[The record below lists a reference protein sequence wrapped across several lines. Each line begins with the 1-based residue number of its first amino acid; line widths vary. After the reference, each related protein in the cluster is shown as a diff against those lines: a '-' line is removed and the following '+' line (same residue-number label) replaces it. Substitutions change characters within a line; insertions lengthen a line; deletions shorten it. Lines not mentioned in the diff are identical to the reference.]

1 LIYEINTRVWL
12 RQFNSLKLID
22 VPQSYWEDLKNKG
35 IQYIWLM
42 GIWQTVPSAIKK
54 YCFVDGLIKEYNNA
68 LPDWKEEDVIGS
80 PYAIDRY
87 EINPEIGS
95 KDEII
100 QLKKLFNSIGLKL
113 ILDFIPNHFSA
124 ETSLLKDH
132 NEIFLKAKKNLFDKD
147 DRTFFIEPNNGD
159 YYAHGKDPYFE
170 AWQDT
175 IQVDYFSSKARDF
188 MTKTLLEI
196 SELCDGVRCDMAM
209 LMLNSV
215 FSDTWQEVKTV
226 MNYEL
231 PKNEFWSSAISEVK
245 RKEKDFIF
253 IAEAYWDLESRLQNL
268 GFDYT
273 YDMRLYDR
281 LIEGNVNSISDH
293 LKADKNYQ
301 LKSVRFI
308 ENHDEKRSATVFDS
322 RLKAAAVIMS
332 TLPGLKL
339 YYDGQFVGKQMKLP
353 VQLGRE
359 PKEEINE
366 EIQNFYDKLL
376 KITKDKIFSNGE
388 FTLLTPIQAWDDNY
402 SHNNILAWMW
412 NYKNHHR
419 LVIVNYSAIVSVC
432 RIRIDSQF
440 PQENITFNDLLND
453 KKYIRLAN
461 EIKEKGL
468 YIQLESFECHIFSFR

>member
-1 LIYEINTRVWL
+1 
-12 RQFNSLKLID
+12 
-22 VPQSYWEDLKNKG
+22 
-35 IQYIWLM
+35 
-42 GIWQTVPSAIKK
+42 
-54 YCFVDGLIKEYNNA
+54 
-68 LPDWKEEDVIGS
+68 
-80 PYAIDRY
+80 
-87 EINPEIGS
+87 
-95 KDEII
+95 
-100 QLKKLFNSIGLKL
+100 
-113 ILDFIPNHFSA
+113 
-124 ETSLLKDH
+124 
-132 NEIFLKAKKNLFDKD
+132 
-147 DRTFFIEPNNGD
+147 
-159 YYAHGKDPYFE
+159 
-170 AWQDT
+170 
-175 IQVDYFSSKARDF
+175 
-188 MTKTLLEI
+188 
-196 SELCDGVRCDMAM
+196 MAM

-215 FSDTWQEVKTV
+215 YSDTWRDVKTV
-226 MNYEL
+226 MNCEL
-231 PKNEFWSSAISEVK
+231 PENEFWSSAISEVK

-253 IAEAYWDLESRLQNL
+253 IAEAYWDLEYQLQKL

-273 YDMRLYDR
+273 YDKRLYDR

-308 ENHDEKRSATVFDS
+308 ENHDEKRSAAVFDS

-339 YYDGQFVGKQMKLP
+339 YHDGQFVGKQTKLP

-366 EIQNFYDKLL
+366 EVKIFYNKLL
-376 KITKDKIFSNGE
+376 KITKNEIFSNGE
-388 FTLLTPIQAWDDNY
+388 FTLLTPTQAWDDNDT
-402 SHNNILAWMW
+402 HNDILAWMW